1 VRRIAADLDVM
12 PPAKPAAW
20 SLIWSRTEIE
30 KGEYMH
36 IRKIV
41 FAVGCIILA
50 FSCSEQPSRGTQ
62 VGGARE
68 VTRGIGSV
76 VPETGELPATDVN
89 ALCNDSACFQA
100 CTSSGACD
108 GFCIANQCT
117 CVGTSGPPC
126 S

>member
-1 VRRIAADLDVM
+1 
-12 PPAKPAAW
+12 
-20 SLIWSRTEIE
+20 
-30 KGEYMH
+30 MH
-36 IRKIV
+36 SGKIV

-50 FSCSEQPSRGTQ
+50 CSCSEQQSGGTQ
-62 VGGARE
+62 LGGAPE
-68 VTRGIGSV
+68 VIRGIGSV
-76 VPETGELPATDVN
+76 VPATELPATDVN
-89 ALCNDSACFQA
+89 ALCNDNACFQA

>member
-1 VRRIAADLDVM
+1 
-12 PPAKPAAW
+12 
-20 SLIWSRTEIE
+20 
-30 KGEYMH
+30 MH
-36 IRKIV
+36 TRQLV
-41 FAVGCIILA
+41 FVVGCIILA
-50 FSCSEQPSRGTQ
+50 FACSEQQSGGAQ

-68 VTRGIGSV
+68 TTRVIGSAV
-76 VPETGELPATDVN
+76 AETGELPASDVN